1 MATPAKKKTT
11 TGSKRKDDDDEL
23 ESSSNKKKKSKT
35 PRDIHEAIAYKT
47 HGIITHRQTH
57 KPSQHTLGGYGPA
70 KTHYRKKSI
79 IRAEGES
86 DYISPYQFG
95 AKKGGGDVANNS
107 GAGGAVM
114 ERVIASGAVE
124 AGVFALG
131 AAGTAYF
138 ISTRT
143 KPLDWALGFGL
154 LSFFVA
160 GGARNNAAVRDI
172 SLGVLGGC
180 AATATLIVV
189 GQTKLPATFP

>member
-1 MATPAKKKTT
+1 MAILTK
-11 TGSKRKDDDDEL
+11 
-23 ESSSNKKKKSKT
+23 
-35 PRDIHEAIAYKT
+35 
-47 HGIITHRQTH
+47 RQTH
-57 KPSQHTLGGYGPA
+57 NPSDYTLGGYGPA
-70 KTHYRKKSI
+70 KTHHRKKAI
-79 IRAEGES
+79 IREKGES
-86 DYISPYQFG
+86 DYESPYRFG
-95 AKKGGGDVANNS
+95 SKGGGDVATNS
-107 GAGGAVM
+107 TGGAVM

-131 AAGTAYF
+131 AAGTAFF

>member
-1 MATPAKKKTT
+1 MAILT
-11 TGSKRKDDDDEL
+11 KRQKH
-23 ESSSNKKKKSKT
+23 N
-35 PRDIHEAIAYKT
+35 
-47 HGIITHRQTH
+47 
-57 KPSQHTLGGYGPA
+57 PSDYTVGGYGPP
-70 KTHYRKKSI
+70 KTHHRKKAI
-79 IRAEGES
+79 IRAKGED
-86 DYISPYQFG
+86 DYASPYKFG
-95 AKKGGGDVANNS
+95 SKKGGGDVADNS

>member
-1 MATPAKKKTT
+1 MATAAKKKTPV
-11 TGSKRKDDDDEL
+11 KH
-23 ESSSNKKKKSKT
+23 KSQGL
-35 PRDIHEAIAYKT
+35 IH
-47 HGIITHRQTH
+47 HRQTH
-57 KPSQHTLGGYGPA
+57 NPSDYTLAGYGPP
-70 KTHYRKKSI
+70 KTHHRKEAI

-86 DYISPYQFG
+86 DTESPYKFG
-95 AKKGGGDVANNS
+95 SKKGGGDVANQ
-107 GAGGAVM
+107 GTGGAVM

-131 AAGTAYF
+131 AAGTAFF

>member
-1 MATPAKKKTT
+1 MATPAKKKKTT
-11 TGSKRKDDDDEL
+11 AKAHDDLFDTGG
-23 ESSSNKKKKSKT
+23 SSAGSH
-35 PRDIHEAIAYKT
+35 DIHRAISRKT
-47 HGIITHRQTH
+47 HGIIKKRQTY
-57 KPSQHTLGGYGPA
+57 KPSQYTLGGYGPA
-70 KTHYRKKSI
+70 KTHHRKRAI
-79 IRAEGES
+79 IRADNES
-86 DYISPYQFG
+86 DFISPYQFG
-95 AKKGGGDVANNS
+95 GKKGGGGVADNN